1 MHIVIPMSGVDQ
13 RFMDAG
19 YHDSKPLIVGTFY
32 FRKVKYFNTVLEN
45 LVEKDIRVNG
55 EFYFD
60 SLVNEL
66 IKMSL
71 TVNPDTIQTLD
82 RQFRDFKQDNK

>member
-1 MHIVIPMSGVDQ
+1 MSGVDQ